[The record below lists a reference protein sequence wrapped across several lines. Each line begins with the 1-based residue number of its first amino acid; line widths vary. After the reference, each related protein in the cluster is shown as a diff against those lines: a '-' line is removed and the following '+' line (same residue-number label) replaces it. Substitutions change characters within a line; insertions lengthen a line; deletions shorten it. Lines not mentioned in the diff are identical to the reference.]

1 MYIVILLTV
10 HDILKAVELI
20 AVTVLRVGALGTAR
34 DRIRD
39 LI

>member
-10 HDILKAVELI
+10 HDTLKAVELI
-20 AVTVLRVGALGTAR
+20 AVTVLRVGEVGTDR
-34 DRIRD
+34 DRTRD